1 MSGRV
6 APDPPLA
13 EVVQRRLDALLA
25 EIPARRAIGVPSDDA
40 QWSAAGAELD
50 GVADHGGWVS
60 GSAGPGSPDRL
71 GSPVPGASAGSPGR
85 ALSDGLAG
93 ERAAGVGV
101 PGRWLSNTATGR
113 ALSVPGSSAPG
124 SADPGLSRGG
134 SSASGS
140 RGQLGSSRAGSSGDA
155 FWDELD
161 PEWHDPSLPDALPL
175 PAAGSAGDG
184 RVPAGAAEGLGRV
197 SAALAEPAR
206 RAWEF
211 ARAHLVA
218 VGVVALTGCLWA
230 GYQVVQARSTPVAA
244 AAPVAV
250 SPAPSVPSASPTPV
264 ARPAVLVHV
273 LGEVARPGVV
283 RLREGARV
291 EDAIA
296 AAGGLTAQADPG
308 ELNLAAVVS
317 DGSQVVIGTLKE
329 PRGEVRTDSAAPG
342 SGTSGSP
349 GADGGAGKVSL
360 NTATEAELD
369 TLPGVGP
376 VTAKRI
382 VAWRDEHGRFTR
394 IEELQEVDGIGPKT
408 FAELAA
414 HVSL

>member
-1 MSGRV
+1 
-6 APDPPLA
+6 
-13 EVVQRRLDALLA
+13 
-25 EIPARRAIGVPSDDA
+25 
-40 QWSAAGAELD
+40 
-50 GVADHGGWVS
+50 
-60 GSAGPGSPDRL
+60 
-71 GSPVPGASAGSPGR
+71 
-85 ALSDGLAG
+85 
-93 ERAAGVGV
+93 
-101 PGRWLSNTATGR
+101 
-113 ALSVPGSSAPG
+113 
-124 SADPGLSRGG
+124 
-134 SSASGS
+134 
-140 RGQLGSSRAGSSGDA
+140 
-155 FWDELD
+155 
-161 PEWHDPSLPDALPL
+161 
-175 PAAGSAGDG
+175 
-184 RVPAGAAEGLGRV
+184 
-197 SAALAEPAR
+197 
-206 RAWEF
+206 
-211 ARAHLVA
+211 
-218 VGVVALTGCLWA
+218 
-230 GYQVVQARSTPVAA
+230 VAA

-283 RLREGARV
+283 RLPEGARV
-291 EDAIA
+291 ADAIA

-317 DGSQVVIGTLKE
+317 DGSQIVIGTLKE
-329 PRGEVRTDSAAPG
+329 PRGEVRTGPAAAPG
-342 SGTSGSP
+342 SGTSGST
-349 GADGGAGKVSL
+349 GAPDGSVKVSL